1 MRKLMRVLITILILT
16 AALSGCN
23 TKKNAPVKGSQF
35 LLDTI
40 IEITLY
46 DEENLAKALLDQLFQ
61 EIQNS
66 ENKYSRHIEG
76 SEVSM
81 VNCNLGTPVA
91 VSEDTLDLVQ
101 KSLYFSSLSNGLFD
115 VSIGP
120 LVDLWDISGEKP
132 RVPPQSE
139 INAALDK
146 IDYHKVKVDKE
157 KGTILIPGS
166 GMSLD
171 VGAIAKGYITDNL
184 VRILRDKGISSA
196 LLNLGGNLYLL
207 GSKTDGTAWNVGIRN
222 PYGLQGDYIG
232 LVSVKDT
239 SVVTSGIYERYF
251 DENGKRYHHILN
263 PKTGWPEENNL
274 ASVAIVCPSS
284 ATADGLSTTVFL
296 LGLEK
301 GMELIESQEDT
312 EAILVTKDKKIY
324 LSSGIRNGQIPF
336 ELTNREYTIVK

>member
-1 MRKLMRVLITILILT
+1 MIIIWIYPLFTVDIIGWYLGGPETITMLLDFSNDFKFIRNLKETNHEKAYESTRNDTYPDSSTVRLQY
-16 AALSGCN
+16 
-23 TKKNAPVKGSQF
+23 KENAPVKGSQF

-81 VNCNLGTPVA
+81 VNRNPGTPVA

-120 LVDLWDISGEKP
+120 LVDLWDISGENP

-157 KGTILIPGS
+157 KETISIPGS

-184 VRILRDKGISSA
+184 VSISQGLRYFIRT
-196 LLNLGGNLYLL
+196 LNLAEILF
-207 GSKTDGTAWNVGIRN
+207 
-222 PYGLQGDYIG
+222 IG
-232 LVSVKDT
+232 KQNR
-239 SVVTSGIYERYF
+239 RY
-251 DENGKRYHHILN
+251 
-263 PKTGWPEENNL
+263 
-274 ASVAIVCPSS
+274 C
-284 ATADGLSTTVFL
+284 
-296 LGLEK
+296 
-301 GMELIESQEDT
+301 
-312 EAILVTKDKKIY
+312 
-324 LSSGIRNGQIPF
+324 
-336 ELTNREYTIVK
+336 